1 MKKIIKGVTWLKI
14 LILSITTQVRYI
26 MVSVRHRL
34 AVAFRAKPNQN
45 QVRGSLPVTG
55 LNRIKGLA
63 LGCTK
68 SAPKT
73 FIYCLKTGAGGSFW
87 TGTTPNTSAA
97 TTGPMLSL
105 TDTTF
110 FLITN

>member
-45 QVRGSLPVTG
+45 QVRGSQPVTG
-55 LNRIKGLA
+55 SNRIKGL
-63 LGCTK
+63 GQSCTK

-73 FIYCLKTGAGGSFW
+73 FIYCLKIGGR
-87 TGTTPNTSAA
+87 GVILEGCHPRRAA
-97 TTGPMLSL
+97 CHNWSHAQS
-105 TDTTF
+105 D
-110 FLITN
+110 